1 MAARHSLEGKIL
13 AALKAAFTEGRLDVA
28 EHLVRALEILEPE
41 PSPGSALGQA
51 YAMIVGCQN
60 KQRRSRRMS

>member
-1 MAARHSLEGKIL
+1 MAARQPLEGKIL
-13 AALKAAFTEGRLDVA
+13 AALKAAFAEGRLDVA

-51 YAMIVGCQN
+51 YAMIVGSQN
-60 KQRRSRRMS
+60 KLRRSRRMS

>member
-13 AALKAAFTEGRLDVA
+13 AALKAAFAEGRLDVA

-51 YAMIVGCQN
+51 YAMIVGS

>member
-13 AALKAAFTEGRLDVA
+13 AALKVAFAEGRLDVA